1 MCATCIVYLAEVLED
16 DGDVHVDDDE
26 EADDEI
32 GNKIRNGHV
41 TRTTVTVRSWLARRV
56 VAPYHTQ

>member
-1 MCATCIVYLAEVLED
+1 MICVLLLVYLTEVLED

-32 GNKIRNGHV
+32 GNKIRNDHV
-41 TRTTVTVRSWLARRV
+41 TRTTVTVRS
-56 VAPYHTQ
+56 